1 VSGRKRED
9 GEALREV
16 VLHPRGEFGGGRG
29 VSGDEVFESG
39 LSGREIWA
47 VEDGSDVGSDLG
59 AQIKTRDVSLRI
71 LLKVELAALPGNGR
85 KDGGAGGGEAA
96 MGVADDEGET
106 VETAGLEGGEEVAPV
121 NLGFAE
127 SDADAK
133 NGAFAIGADA
143 DGDEDGT
150 VQKHTALA
158 DLFVSG
164 IQNEIGAGTQGAV
177 APRLEF
183 DIELGGAGADLGGTH
198 GVAAEFL
205 DDLGDLAGGHSLDI
219 HLGEGEHEGL
229 LTADALFEGTGIK
242 VHAIADLRDAEFDG
256 ADAGG
261 EGLWLE
267 SVGAAQAG
275 ITTFVGPSVEDGGA
289 FLNHGL
295 VDEKAEALGKA
306 GGAFIGEK
314 LQNGGQEIRINLV
327 GHVCVFVGCVWI
339 HPNRDHTGPLPASL
353 KRKPHPGPAAFG
365 SLRSPSLRRPRMG
378 RSGVKSNYRRTFTP
392 PKFHFPKLLF
402 YLAEFKR
409 YQTD

>member
-1 VSGRKRED
+1 MS
-9 GEALREV
+9 ACSAHQPLREV

-29 VSGDEVFESG
+29 VSGDEVFKSG
-39 LSGREIWA
+39 LSGREIGA

-59 AQIKTRDVSLRI
+59 AQINTRDVSLSI

-85 KDGGAGGGEAA
+85 KDGGAG
-96 MGVADDEGET
+96 
-106 VETAGLEGGEEVAPV
+106 AP
-121 NLGFAE
+121 G
-127 SDADAK
+127 
-133 NGAFAIGADA
+133 
-143 DGDEDGT
+143 
-150 VQKHTALA
+150 
-158 DLFVSG
+158 
-164 IQNEIGAGTQGAV
+164 
-177 APRLEF
+177 LEF

-198 GVAAEFL
+198 GVAAEVL
-205 DDLGDLAGGHSLDI
+205 DDLGDRACGHSLDI

-256 ADAGG
+256 AAAGG

-275 ITTFVGPSVEDGGA
+275 ITTFVGPGVEDGGA

-339 HPNRDHTGPLPASL
+339 HPNRDHTGPLYVSL

-392 PKFHFPKLLF
+392 PADRAHAEKHLKDFVKTSIESQPKLAPWAEDSHPESLTVFALPEARRKRLRTSNACENVNGQIKKRSRVVGLF
-402 YLAEFKR
+402 PSEESLLRLVTGVLVEISETLETGK
-409 YQTD
+409 TSLTLN

>member
-1 VSGRKRED
+1 
-9 GEALREV
+9 LREV

-29 VSGDEVFESG
+29 VSGDEVFKSG
-39 LSGREIWA
+39 LSGREIGA

-59 AQIKTRDVSLRI
+59 AQINTRDVSLSI

-85 KDGGAGGGEAA
+85 KDGGAG
-96 MGVADDEGET
+96 
-106 VETAGLEGGEEVAPV
+106 AP
-121 NLGFAE
+121 G
-127 SDADAK
+127 
-133 NGAFAIGADA
+133 
-143 DGDEDGT
+143 
-150 VQKHTALA
+150 
-158 DLFVSG
+158 
-164 IQNEIGAGTQGAV
+164 
-177 APRLEF
+177 LEF

-198 GVAAEFL
+198 GVAAEVL
-205 DDLGDLAGGHSLDI
+205 DDLGDRACGHSLDI

-256 ADAGG
+256 AAAGG

-275 ITTFVGPSVEDGGA
+275 ITTFVGPGVEDGGA
-289 FLNHGL
+289 FLNHCL

-392 PKFHFPKLLF
+392 PDLPLNSSQCHHGREVATCGLESGLWSRRSS
-402 YLAEFKR
+402 Y
-409 YQTD
+409 